1 MNDVLERVGLE
12 RAWAALVGGAV
23 TILAL
28 GSVLFPRA
36 VYAEFVW
43 HYFWGPVYADAK
55 GGSCA
60 AWDDGGQ
67 QVLSSGECTSL
78 KANPDRLADLGPV
91 AEPGYTIVSEVG
103 YAFVLIVMLVGVGFL
118 LRRLAIDFRGSG
130 FFALLPFMFLGGA
143 LRVVE
148 DANNRAM
155 ELGAEQA
162 IAYPWNT
169 LLISPLIYFT
179 VFFLTLGAVLVA
191 IRLDRTGTVEGYE
204 FPLAGIGTALL
215 VLNLLLLAVLAA
227 TQDYV
232 SFHPLILG
240 VNLVGAVV
248 ATAAVWYGIE
258 RFAPDLHAGTGLM
271 GIPII
276 FGQAIDGVANVV
288 GLDWASE
295 LGLGYDLVPKHP
307 VNAFVVDVTSS
318 VLPASVLS
326 VTGDAWPFL
335 IIKLL
340 AATFV
345 IWIFD
350 ERVFEDNPRFTI
362 MLLIAVVAVGLG
374 PGTRDML
381 RATFGV

>member
-1 MNDVLERVGLE
+1 V
-12 RAWAALVGGAV
+12 
-23 TILAL
+23 
-28 GSVLFPRA
+28 F
-36 VYAEFVW
+36 
-43 HYFWGPVYADAK
+43 
-55 GGSCA
+55 
-60 AWDDGGQ
+60 
-67 QVLSSGECTSL
+67 SSGECQGLTDGSSI
-78 KANPDRLADLGPV
+78 GPI

-103 YAFVLIVMLVGVGFL
+103 YAVILIVMLVGVGLL
-118 LRRLAIDFRGSG
+118 LRRLAIERYRAG
-130 FFALLPFMFLGGA
+130 FFALIPFMFLGGA

-148 DANNRAM
+148 DVNNRAID
-155 ELGAEQA
+155 LSVDQA
-162 IAYPWNT
+162 IPYPWNT

-179 VFFLTLGAVLVA
+179 VFFLALGAVLVA
-191 IRLDRTGTVEGYE
+191 IRLDHSGRVEGYE
-204 FPLAGIGTALL
+204 YPLAGIGTALL
-215 VLNLLLLAVLAA
+215 VVNLLILAGLAA
-227 TQDYV
+227 TQEYV
-232 SFHPLILG
+232 SFHPLILI

-248 ATAAVWYGIE
+248 ATAATWYAID

-271 GIPII
+271 GVPII

-318 VLPASVLS
+318 LLPASVIE

-335 IIKLL
+335 LIKLV
-340 AATFV
+340 AAGFV
-345 IWIFD
+345 IWLFD
-350 ERVFEDNPRFTI
+350 EQVLEENPRFTI

>member
-1 MNDVLERVGLE
+1 MKDVLERVGLE
-12 RAWAALVGGAV
+12 RAWGALVGGIV

-28 GSVLFPRA
+28 GSILFPRA
-36 VYAEFVW
+36 VYVEFVW

-55 GGSCA
+55 GASCT
-60 AWDDGGQ
+60 AWDGGAQ
-67 QVLSSGECTSL
+67 PVFSSGECQTLTDGSSI
-78 KANPDRLADLGPV
+78 GPI

-103 YAFVLIVMLVGVGFL
+103 YAALLIVMLVGVGLL
-118 LRRLAIDFRGSG
+118 LRRLRIKRFRAL
-130 FFALLPFMFLGGA
+130 FFALTPFMFLGGA
-143 LRVVE
+143 MRVLE
-148 DANNRAM
+148 DANNRAIDV
-155 ELGAEQA
+155 GAEQT

-179 VFFLTLGAVLVA
+179 VFFLALGALVLA
-191 IRLDRTGTVEGYE
+191 IRLDRTGRFEGFEY
-204 FPLAGIGTALL
+204 PLAGIGTA
-215 VLNLLLLAVLAA
+215 VLALTLSILA
-227 TQDYV
+227 YLALAEDYV
-232 SFHPLILG
+232 SFHPLILA

-248 ATAAVWYGIE
+248 VTAVTWYAIA
-258 RFAPDLHAGTGLM
+258 RFAPELNAGTEAM

-318 VLPASVLS
+318 VLPASVVQ

-335 IIKLL
+335 IIKMV
-340 AATFV
+340 AAVFV

-350 ERVFEDNPRFTI
+350 EAVYEESPRFTI